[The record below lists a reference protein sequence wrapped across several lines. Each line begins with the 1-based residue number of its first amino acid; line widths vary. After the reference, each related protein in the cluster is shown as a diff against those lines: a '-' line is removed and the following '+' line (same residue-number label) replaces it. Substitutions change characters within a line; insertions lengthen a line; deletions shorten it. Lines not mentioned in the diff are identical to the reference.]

1 MSDKQPP
8 RVQFN
13 FEPDPVEEEVNEE
26 TGETNPNFV
35 YSDEEVSETIDEIV
49 PEVVEKEEIDE
60 EKIFDLPNLA
70 VRPDYL
76 GEEPKAV
83 KQPKLTKKG
92 VPRKPMSEAHKA
104 KLAEA
109 RKKAAIV
116 KAQKRK
122 EREEEKAFKKQEK
135 ELLEKKK
142 KKDFEKLKRE
152 VEEDE
157 PPKDREA
164 VVVKET
170 KVSSGLTKEDL
181 EKAQFEAIAKYEL
194 LRKQRKAEK
203 KQAQAL
209 EAQKK
214 ELMERLKPQAQ
225 GYKYR
230 DGSNRWD
237 MCY

>member
-13 FEPDPVEEEVNEE
+13 FEPDPVEEVNEE
-26 TGETNPNFV
+26 TGETNPNFI
-35 YSDEEVSETIDEIV
+35 YSDEEVTETIDEIV
-49 PEVVEKEEIDE
+49 PEVVEKEEINE

-70 VRPDYL
+70 VRPDFL
-76 GEEPKAV
+76 GKETK

-92 VPRKPMSEAHKA
+92 VPRKPLTEAHKA

-157 PPKDREA
+157 PPTEK
-164 VVVKET
+164 VVKET
-170 KVSSGLTKEDL
+170 KIVNTLTKEDL
-181 EKAQFEAIAKYEL
+181 EKAQFEAIAKYEI

>member
-13 FEPDPVEEEVNEE
+13 FEPDPVEEVNEE
-26 TGETNPNFV
+26 TGETNPNFI

-70 VRPDYL
+70 IRPDYL
-76 GEEPKAV
+76 GEEPKGK

-92 VPRKPMSEAHKA
+92 VPRRPMSEAHKA

-109 RKKAAIV
+109 RKKATIV

-157 PPKDREA
+157 PPKEK
-164 VVVKET
+164 VVKET
-170 KVSSGLTKEDL
+170 KVVNTLTKEDL

-194 LRKQRKAEK
+194 LRKQRKLEK

>member
-26 TGETNPNFV
+26 TGETNPNFI

-76 GEEPKAV
+76 GEEPKAL

-157 PPKDREA
+157 PPKEK
-164 VVVKET
+164 VVKET

>member
-26 TGETNPNFV
+26 TGETNPNFI

-49 PEVVEKEEIDE
+49 PEVVEKEEINE

-76 GEEPKAV
+76 GPEPSKAK

-92 VPRKPMSEAHKA
+92 VPRKPMSDAHRA

-109 RKKAAIV
+109 RKKAAIA

-135 ELLEKKK
+135 ELLDKKK
-142 KKDFEKLKRE
+142 KKDFEKLKKE

-157 PPKDREA
+157 PSTEK
-164 VVVKET
+164 VVKET

-230 DGSNRWD
+230 DGSNPWD
-237 MCY
+237 LCY